1 MTQTCEISVLNLC
14 CLTAA
19 SYANRSLRWTHL
31 NLGCHNY
38 VQNKVRWN
46 KMEQR
51 QSHHHVTL
59 VRREPWQ
66 ILDVSSLI
74 VNFAINFLIFL
85 EYFSTLANT
94 WCSKSDRELCS
105 FSSPPQAGN
114 SIALQRLWQPD
125 KKFFILSIATSEVRS
140 HKRAP
145 ILHNLMF
152 LLSKPPEDTSM

>member
-1 MTQTCEISVLNLC
+1 MTQTCEISVLSLC

-31 NLGCHNY
+31 NLGCHNC
-38 VQNKVRWN
+38 VQNKVGWN
-46 KMEQR
+46 KIEIEQR
-51 QSHHHVTL
+51 QSHHHMVL

-74 VNFAINFLIFL
+74 VNFAIVFFLIFL

-105 FSSPPQAGN
+105 SSSPPQADN
-114 SIALQRLWQPD
+114 SIALQRLWQPE
-125 KKFFILSIATSEVRS
+125 KKFSILSIAPSEVRS

-152 LLSKPPEDTSM
+152 LLSNF